1 MKFYISVLICTS
13 FFFSALAQ
21 QSVSKRDSLF
31 SGKVETYFDNGKTKS
46 IGYKRNGQKVG
57 QWKAFFEDGKLK
69 SATVYNLGQIQKY
82 MSYFKTGVKFWE
94 KNYVNNNTFQKQYNR
109 DGILVYESTPTD
121 TTGLH
126 YASNEYT
133 KEGVLKYKKFW
144 TEEFNKKKEKSRIK
158 EGRYQILNPD
168 GSVLF
173 EYVFMNTYVKLKKL
187 SNGEYMSFYNDGTV
201 KYRGLIVDGK
211 KHGVETHYK
220 PSGDFDF
227 NVKYENS
234 EIISNNSKGFKDPF
248 LPQFSDE
255 IIPLYPGCKIKTDN
269 MQYSKDC
276 LSKNITKTVR
286 KNFNTG
292 LASEL
297 KIKGQILILSKF
309 IINEEGFVT
318 DIEVRAPHPTLA
330 KEAKRVLM
338 LLPRFQPGQIR
349 GEFCDVPYNLPIR
362 FQVVQ

>member
-1 MKFYISVLICTS
+1 MKFYISVLVYTS
-13 FFFSALAQ
+13 LFFSALAQ
-21 QSVSKRDSLF
+21 QSISKRDSLF

-57 QWKAFFEDGKLK
+57 QWKSFFEDGALK
-69 SATVYNLGQIQKY
+69 SATVYNRGQKQKY
-82 MSYFKTGVKFWE
+82 RSFFKTGAKFWE
-94 KNYVNNNTFQKQYNR
+94 KNYVNNKTFQKQYNR
-109 DGILVYESTPTD
+109 EGILVYESTPTD

-133 KEGVLKYKKFW
+133 KEGILKYKKFW
-144 TEEFNKKKEKSRIK
+144 TVEFNKKKEKSRIN
-158 EGRYQILNPD
+158 EGRYQILSPK
-168 GSVLF
+168 GAVLF
-173 EYVFMNTYVKLKKL
+173 EYVFMNTYVKHKKL
-187 SNGEYMSFYNDGTV
+187 SNGEYISFYNDGTV
-201 KYRGLIVDGK
+201 KYRGLIVDDT

-227 NVKYENS
+227 NVKYNNG
-234 EIISNNSKGFKDPF
+234 EIISNNSKGFKDSF
-248 LPQFSDE
+248 LPQFADE
-255 IIPLYPGCKIKTDN
+255 IAPLFPGCKIKTDN
-269 MQYSKDC
+269 MQNRKGC
-276 LSKNITKTVR
+276 LSKNITKHVTQ
-286 KNFNTG
+286 KFNSH

-338 LLPRFQPGQIR
+338 LLPQFQPGQQR
-349 GEFCDVPYNLPIR
+349 GEIVDVPYSLPIK
-362 FQVVQ
+362 FIAL